1 MILNNRPAAIIT
13 VFKDVKKICS
23 QQIKKEKNRNSKQRN
38 RNYFK
43 KRQKM

>member
-23 QQIKKEKNRNSKQRN
+23 QQIKKKNRNSKQRN
-38 RNYFK
+38 RNYK
-43 KRQKM
+43 KRQKCKL

>member
-23 QQIKKEKNRNSKQRN
+23 QQIKKNRNSKQRN
-38 RNYFK
+38 RNYK
-43 KRQKM
+43 KKAEI